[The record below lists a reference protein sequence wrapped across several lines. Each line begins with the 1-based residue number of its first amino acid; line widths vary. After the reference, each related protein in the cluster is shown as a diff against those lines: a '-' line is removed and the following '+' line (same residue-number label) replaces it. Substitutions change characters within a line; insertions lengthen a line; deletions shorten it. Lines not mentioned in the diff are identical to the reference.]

1 MKKEYGA
8 LFKKIWD
15 AELEAEKAIGRVTE
29 RPVIHINLPVDVP
42 QCFMCGY
49 PLDEKGCI
57 NIHCRNELFRKSIA
71 KASGGLYLEF
81 GVAWGETINQIALLA
96 PDQLIYGFDSWEG
109 LPEAW
114 KDGFEKGSFKC
125 KIPKVPGN
133 VKLIA
138 GLFKDTLTDFLDS
151 HHAMHIAFIHMDADI
166 YSSTK
171 YVLKTLAGNEK
182 IDNTVI
188 QFDEYDNP
196 GDSDEEH
203 AFEEIIKEYNLKY
216 TIIGFCPK
224 PHRQVSFLVTRCR
237 G

>member
-1 MKKEYGA
+1 MMVKEYGA

-15 AELEAEKAIGRVTE
+15 AELELEKVIGRVTE
-29 RPVIHINLPVDVP
+29 RPVIYVDLPVDMP

-57 NIHCRNELFRKSIA
+57 NIHCRNELFRKSII
-71 KASGGLYLEF
+71 KAGQGLYLEF

-96 PDQLIYGFDSWEG
+96 PDNLIYGFDSWEG

-125 KIPKVPGN
+125 EIPKVPGN
-133 VKLIA
+133 VKLIK
-138 GLFKDTLTDFLDS
+138 GLFEDTLNSFLDS
-151 HHAMHIAFIHMDADI
+151 HQEHVAFIHMDADI
-166 YSSTK
+166 YPSTK
-171 YVLKTLAGNEK
+171 YVLKTLASRGRV
-182 IDNTVI
+182 DNTVI

-203 AFEEIIKEYNLKY
+203 AFEEIVKEYDLTYK
-216 TIIGFCPK
+216 TIGFCPK
-224 PHRQVSFLVTRCR
+224 PHRQVSFQVTRYR